1 MKTIFFVCLFLA
13 VLIFAYSLLFS
24 YISYVSAQQ
33 GSKYR
38 YVVLKK
44 DNDPATIITTAN
56 TTNTSISSNET
67 IVSIVPD
74 SAEMGEKGFSPNPVH
89 IKVGDMVIWKNNDY
103 DVHTVTEGS
112 EMGGEPED
120 GFESGVLKPS
130 QAFNNTFTS
139 PGTIGYHCMLHPTM
153 LGAIIVSP

>member
-1 MKTIFFVCLFLA
+1 MYLFLA
-13 VLIFAYSLLFS
+13 VLLFS
-24 YISYVSAQQ
+24 YMLLFNYTSYVSAHQ

-38 YVVLKK
+38 YVLMKK
-44 DNDPATIITTAN
+44 DNDFATIITTAN
-56 TTNTSISSNET
+56 TTNTPISSPNET

-130 QAFNNTFTS
+130 QAFNNTFTNPS
-139 PGTIGYHCMLHPTM
+139 TIGYHCMLHPTM
-153 LGAIIVSP
+153 LGTIIVSP